1 MALYKFIIIIIII
14 IIITIINTFICSRTF
29 LESHARFQ
37 TKMGK
42 VYTRFQTKTAPKPN
56 HFWRHIPICLIY
68 VSSCLELNWP
78 WHCYFAFCN
87 TYVFVL
93 KLKIDPFNNPPNFF
107 PLKEYNFFFWPK
119 DDTYSLQDVQALAPI
134 RFLLRVIEKQVTSF
148 VSSNHFPLFNLNCR
162 PLFLF
167 YRWKSKH
174 TLITELAF
182 VCSKHSIEVVNNSA
196 HCS

>member
-1 MALYKFIIIIIII
+1 MALCKFII

-29 LESHARFQ
+29 LENHARFQ

-42 VYTRFQTKTAPKPN
+42 VFTRFQTKTAPIKPN
-56 HFWRHIPICLIY
+56 PFERHIPICLIY
-68 VSSCLELNWP
+68 FSSCLELNWP
-78 WHCYFAFCN
+78 WHCYFTFCN

-93 KLKIDPFNNPPNFF
+93 KLKIYPINNPRNFF
-107 PLKEYNFFFWPK
+107 PLKGNNIFSWPK

-134 RFLLRVIEKQVTSF
+134 RFLLRVIEKQVASF

-162 PLFLF
+162 SLFLF

-174 TLITELAF
+174 TLITELPF

>member
-1 MALYKFIIIIIII
+1 MD
-14 IIITIINTFICSRTF
+14 
-29 LESHARFQ
+29 
-37 TKMGK
+37 K
-42 VYTRFQTKTAPKPN
+42 VYTRFQAKTAPKPYPA
-56 HFWRHIPICLIY
+56 FTSVQCF
-68 VSSCLELNWP
+68 VLNWS
-78 WHCYFAFCN
+78 WQCYFTFCY
-87 TYVFVL
+87 TYFFVL
-93 KLKIDPFNNPPNFF
+93 KLKIYPINNPPNFF
-107 PLKEYNFFFWPK
+107 PLKVNNIFSWPE

-182 VCSKHSIEVVNNSA
+182 VCSKHSIAVVNNSA
-196 HCS
+196 HCSLSHTMVLKEQIIYITHVTR